1 MLAQRRRRS
10 RRSSRAEKRKKFAIK
25 IAAAAAAVVYKYQ
38 IQRFFSRMNSGV
50 GEKDFSQGSQP
61 SSSGTS
67 SKPSKRRMFAHST
80 MALETYV
87 TTYKRLTKGNGN
99 NNNNI
104 VQSSLDPEL
113 FSLCGLLSVCE
124 LIIAG
129 LSNDLPVVSCLLLI
143 TVVHSCF
150 CGTVANTLRRK
161 GH

>member
-1 MLAQRRRRS
+1 V
-10 RRSSRAEKRKKFAIK
+10 IK
-25 IAAAAAAVVYKYQ
+25 IAASAAAVVYKYQ

-67 SKPSKRRMFAHST
+67 SKPSKRRMFAHSS

-129 LSNDLPVVSCLLLI
+129 PSKDLPVVCCLLLI

-161 GH
+161 GN

>member
-1 MLAQRRRRS
+1 
-10 RRSSRAEKRKKFAIK
+10 
-25 IAAAAAAVVYKYQ
+25 
-38 IQRFFSRMNSGV
+38 MNLGV

-67 SKPSKRRMFAHST
+67 SKPSKRRMFAHSS

-87 TTYKRLTKGNGN
+87 TTYKRLTKGNGNN

-129 LSNDLPVVSCLLLI
+129 LSKDLPVVCCLLSI

-161 GH
+161 GN